1 MRTPLAARV
10 ELRSPERKVLDMG
23 KRDVNRK
30 VNEAMRALTSNK
42 EEAVRNLIE
51 ALDAVASKDEQV
63 RKVVDER
70 GRLLQDAADAHK
82 QARSAGWRA
91 RDLNGAGL
99 VLPKQLTVKG
109 MTPDRDVADS
119 LENENAAP
127 EEQVQGDG
135 VQVEEQAAKSINS

>member
-1 MRTPLAARV
+1 
-10 ELRSPERKVLDMG
+10 MG

-70 GRLLQDAADAHK
+70 GRLLQDAADAHE

-109 MTPDRDVADS
+109 MRPDRDVADS